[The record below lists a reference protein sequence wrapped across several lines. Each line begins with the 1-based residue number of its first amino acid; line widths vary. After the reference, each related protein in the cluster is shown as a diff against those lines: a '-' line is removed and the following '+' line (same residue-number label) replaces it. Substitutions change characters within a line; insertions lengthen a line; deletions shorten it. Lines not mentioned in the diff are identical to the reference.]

1 MQMKKIKTRVSALM
15 LSAVMAAGVLGTPV
29 AVHADSVTEK
39 TVLCLGA
46 DLNDS
51 EKQTVLSLLGI
62 SSDEL
67 AQDQIV
73 TVTNADEHTYLDSY
87 LSAEVIGSRALSCAA
102 VTRTDKGNGIQ
113 VSVQN
118 ISYCTP
124 DMYENALATAGMTD
138 ADVSVAA
145 PFSVS
150 GTAALVGVMKA
161 YSEITGEPLKAES
174 LDAASDELVTTGKV
188 AESVG
193 DSEKASQ
200 LMTAVKAEVIG
211 NDVKDADD
219 IRQII
224 RDTATQLGLEL
235 SDEDVEAIVK
245 LMQKLAGLN
254 LDAGQIRDQLT
265 GAYNKLKQQGFDLG
279 ISDAEAGSLIDK
291 LSSWFASVLKTI
303 QSWFN

>member
-1 MQMKKIKTRVSALM
+1 MQMKKIKTRVSALV